1 MSFIEEPI
9 KLAILSSRKL
19 NEKEI
24 FDKHKNTLENAIT
37 SFDPKEV
44 EITIGNIK
52 NKLVIDL
59 VKDLGYKVVVVS
71 QSRGGMGL
79 YNSNKKII
87 RENEMIVFF
96 RYDESPTIGD
106 FMDYTIEIGGRST
119 LPININSKSS

>member
-59 VKDLGYKVVVVS
+59 VKDLGYKVIVVS
-71 QSRGGMGL
+71 QSKGGMGL

-96 RYDESPTIGD
+96 RYDESPTISE
-106 FMDYTIEIGGRST
+106 FMDYAIEIGGRST